1 MGQAERPELPFHDD
15 FYYPFAYEL
24 SEFSKRFKLALDS
37 VDFQDEDKKRIRF
50 AWAQAC
56 LFHKG
61 QKRKEKNS
69 KGELLPY
76 VIHPLEVALSVLEMG
91 GGPAAVMA
99 ALLHDIREDDKWVKK
114 RKRDELVKLFRG
126 RVVEVLTRLVSKYRL
141 SPKGRVIK
149 LSLPR
154 YFEKLN
160 QEPEAVFIKAIDRL
174 KNLMSCGRILD
185 QAANVSQQE
194 FATAVSFVRTQIQE
208 TDQFVI
214 PLAENH
220 YAKLTKKLKSLNFKL
235 SIRLQVAETF
245 LLQNEASNLQDAL
258 LPSDAVCDPGC

>member
-1 MGQAERPELPFHDD
+1 MGKSERPELPFHED
-15 FYYPFAYEL
+15 FYYPFEYEL
-24 SEFSKRFKLALDS
+24 SEFAKRFKSALGKAN
-37 VDFQDEDKKRIRF
+37 FQEEDKKRIQF
-50 AWAQAC
+50 AWVQAC

-61 QKRKEKNS
+61 QTRKEKNS
-69 KGELLPY
+69 KGERLPY

-99 ALLHDIREDDKWVKK
+99 ALLHDVREDDKWVKR
-114 RKRDELVKLFRG
+114 RKRDELVQLFRG

-149 LSLPR
+149 LSPCR

-160 QEPEAVFIKAIDRL
+160 QEPEAVFIKTIDRL

-185 QAANVSQQE
+185 QASKASADE
-194 FATAVSFVRTQIQE
+194 LATAVDFVRKQIQE

-220 YAKLTKKLKSLNFKL
+220 YAKLARKLKILNFKL
-235 SIRLQVAETF
+235 ETRLQVVEVF
-245 LLQNEASNLQDAL
+245 LLQNETRNLQDPL